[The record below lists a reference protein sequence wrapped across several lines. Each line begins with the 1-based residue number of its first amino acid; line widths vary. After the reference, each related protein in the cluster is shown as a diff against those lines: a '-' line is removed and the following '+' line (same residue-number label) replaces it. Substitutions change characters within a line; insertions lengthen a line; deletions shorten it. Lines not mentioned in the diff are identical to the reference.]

1 MQWKPNVTVA
11 AVVMQNDKF
20 LLVEEMTDEGI
31 KLNQP
36 AGHLEHGESLEAA
49 IKREMLEET
58 ACEFE
63 PKNLIGIYQWP
74 IAKSETTYLRFT
86 FTGTLGQHF
95 SDRKLDD
102 GIIQTLWFTPDEIY
116 KTKSQHRNPL
126 VIQSMQDFLDG
137 RNYPLDLVKTFNGS
151 T

>member
-11 AVVMQNDKF
+11 AVVMQDDKF

-95 SDRKLDD
+95 QIANSMMRSSEQFGLLPMRYIKQKASIATHSLSNLCK
-102 GIIQTLWFTPDEIY
+102 IFWMVAITP
-116 KTKSQHRNPL
+116 
-126 VIQSMQDFLDG
+126 
-137 RNYPLDLVKTFNGS
+137 S
-151 T
+151 TS